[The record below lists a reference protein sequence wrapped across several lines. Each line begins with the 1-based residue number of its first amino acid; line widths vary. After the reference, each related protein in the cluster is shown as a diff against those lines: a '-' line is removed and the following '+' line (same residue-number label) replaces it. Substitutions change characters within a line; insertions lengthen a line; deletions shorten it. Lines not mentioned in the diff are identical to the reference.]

1 MSTITVNELAAP
13 TGFDLKIAAGETLD
27 LKSQGTVTMPAG
39 AVLQVVTAVKTD
51 RATFSST
58 SAWQD
63 TGLSASITPISS
75 SSKILISADLTL
87 GSNTGSGYGI
97 GVRCLRGS
105 TVVEEADAE
114 TGRLLA
120 HSVAC
125 HGSNKHDCS
134 TTHLQHID
142 SPNTTSS
149 TTYKIQGS
157 ARDQAAWSLNQSY
170 ENNDANTSYRIN
182 GISSIVLTEIAG

>member
-1 MSTITVNELAAP
+1 MASKIKVDQIQTADGSGTIALQNQLSGMTNASMP
-13 TGFDLKIAAGETLD
+13 T
-27 LKSQGTVTMPAG
+27 G

-51 RATFSST
+51 RATFSAT

-87 GSNTGSGYGI
+87 SSNTGSGYGV

-105 TVVEEADAE
+105 TLVAGADAE

-125 HGSNKHDCS
+125 HGSNVNDCS

-149 TTYKIQGS
+149 TTYKIQGN

-170 ENNDANTSYRIN
+170 TNNDANTNYRVN
-182 GISSIVLTEIAG
+182 GISSIVLMEIAG